1 MFLTEFAGKVVIY
14 DPLDRQIPTDQQ
26 MEFNEIEEPW
36 TTPRNELLQKLSD
49 LNGTQGIYLNVP
61 LSNKLHHQL
70 IKLLDKG
77 RDMCVEEATTYM

>member
-1 MFLTEFAGKVVIY
+1 
-14 DPLDRQIPTDQQ
+14 

-36 TTPRNELLQKLSD
+36 TTTRNDLLTKLAE

-77 RDMCVEEATTYM
+77 RDVCLEEAASYTDQAKE